1 MRLCLRIRWICIFL
15 ILPSLF
21 SGYSTAAAK
30 MGSSEVFQKGLTIYE
45 IDRELERLVEQDEKL
60 EQEIAA
66 TDNKIEQKQKDI
78 KITRERA
85 KKVVKAYYMGGQTS
99 LWQAVLEADSF
110 QNAFIRY
117 RYIRQIFKRQD
128 KILSDYAVDVRELTN
143 TSKNQQKAKLKL
155 EETRQRY
162 LAQKKE
168 LLAKQQEL
176 ELLLKNSGMQK
187 ELEEQIGQLN
197 KKWETEGLPLFKT
210 YFKELAR
217 TMKDL
222 PELVTQDRSKHLKL
236 NGFSTQ
242 FELTDSDLNNFLRSK
257 NNLFSHLTFRFKENQ
272 VVAEGKDKD
281 VQMTIKGTYKLEEDS
296 GEQVI
301 AFHLEDLVFNGYS
314 LPLSTRR
321 TLEEDFDLGFYP
333 KLMVSFI
340 KVSDVKVSDGK
351 LNLNFKFSL

>member
-1 MRLCLRIRWICIFL
+1 MRLSLHICWI
-15 ILPSLF
+15 SLF
-21 SGYSTAAAK
+21 FIALLLLPGYSSAAE
-30 MGSSEVFQKGLTIYE
+30 MGSSEVLQKGLTIYE
-45 IDRELERLVEQDEKL
+45 IDRELERLAQQDHQL
-60 EQEIAA
+60 EQEIAD
-66 TDNKIEQKQKDI
+66 TDKKMEQKQKDI
-78 KITRERA
+78 QGTRERA
-85 KKVVKAYYMGGQTS
+85 KKVVKAYYMGGHTS

-110 QNAFIRY
+110 QNAFTRY
-117 RYIRQIFKRQD
+117 SYIRQIFNRHD
-128 KILSDYAVDVRELTN
+128 KILSDYANDFSDLAK

-155 EETRQRY
+155 EDTRQRY

-176 ELLLKNSGMQK
+176 DLLLKNSGMQEK
-187 ELEEQIGQLN
+187 WEEQIVQLN
-197 KKWETEGLPLFKT
+197 KKWETEGLPLFRT
-210 YFKELAR
+210 YFKELAK

-242 FELTDSDLNNFLRSK
+242 FELTDSDLNEFLRSK
-257 NNLFSHLTFRFKENQ
+257 NSLFAHLTFRFKENQ
-272 VVAEGKDKD
+272 VIAEGQDQGI
-281 VQMTIKGTYKLEEDS
+281 QMLIKGSYKLEEDS
-296 GEQVI
+296 DEQVI

-333 KLMVSFI
+333 KLMISFI